1 MTFPNFLQFVVLG
14 LSLGA
19 LYSLIAIGYTII
31 YGILKLINL
40 AHGDFFML
48 GGFIAM
54 WASIMY
60 GVPLV
65 WALLIGLSAGV
76 GIILLVNQLVYRPLQ
91 KNKMAAF
98 TSTFAVSMIIQA
110 AVIIFMTARAKAFPR
125 PEFFNTPI
133 NIAGV
138 IVPMIT
144 PFIIVITLVLFF
156 ALMLLVNKTKI
167 GTAMRAVAQDMQM
180 VTLMGVNV
188 EKVIAFSFALSV
200 IYAVLGSYLWGM
212 RYPAFDSQIGIMTG
226 LKGFIG
232 AVIGGIGSIP
242 GALIG
247 GFLLGFLEIMLV
259 GFLPEYSNVRDIF
272 SYGLMILFLLFRPG
286 GIFNVKVREEKV

>member
-1 MTFPNFLQFVVLG
+1 MTLPNFLQFVVLG

-125 PEFFNTPI
+125 PEFLNTPI
-133 NIAGV
+133 NLGGV

-144 PFIIVITLVLFF
+144 PFIIVITLILFA

-167 GTAMRAVAQDMQM
+167 GTAMRAVSQDMQM

-200 IYAVLGSYLWGM
+200 VYAVLGSYLWGM